1 MTNEDMMN
9 MDPFMLLSFINT
21 KLRDEYSSL
30 SLLCSDLDLNEENLK
45 NKLEDIDYKYNEEIN
60 QFK

>member
-9 MDPFMLLSFINT
+9 MDPIMLLSFVNT

-30 SLLCSDLDLNEENLK
+30 NLLCSDLDLNEEDLK
-45 NKLEDIDYKYNEEIN
+45 NKLLEVDYKYNEEIN

>member
-1 MTNEDMMN
+1 MTNEDIMN
-9 MDPFMLLSFINT
+9 MDSVILLSFINT

-30 SLLCSDLDLNEENLK
+30 SLLCDDLNLDEENIK
-45 NKLEDIDYKYNEEIN
+45 NKLHYIHYEYNEEIN

>member
-9 MDPFMLLSFINT
+9 MDPIMLLSFVNT

-30 SLLCSDLDLNEENLK
+30 NLLCSDLDLNEEDLK
-45 NKLEDIDYKYNEEIN
+45 NKLLEIDYKYNEEIN